1 MLSDL
6 LICQLHPK
14 LNLNKTKA
22 WVAAFSLRHSKC
34 FQSLKSNVFFTDSF
48 SVDFIY
54 MSF

>member
-14 LNLNKTKA
+14 LDLDKTKA
-22 WVAAFSLRHSKC
+22 GVAAFLGGHSKC
-34 FQSLKSNVFFTDSF
+34 FQSLKSNLFFTDSF
-48 SVDFIY
+48 FVDFIY

>member
-14 LNLNKTKA
+14 LNLDKTKA